1 MNRLVRLERWL
12 CLAGLG
18 VAGALLCALVL
29 LSGAN
34 VFGRLLGHPIGGSYE
49 ISGFL
54 GALIAALALADTQR
68 KRGHVELDMF
78 TKRYKPLVK
87 RLVGAFNML
96 CGFALLLVLAIQ
108 QINRAK
114 RLLAA
119 GELSETLRLP
129 YPWLMYLCAGG
140 LMLLACAYLTDCV
153 YLRTRRDPDTEAL
166 ASVGRQGVVTSI
178 RNDVVLPAGK
188 EEAQCT
194 RKCSSAW
201 SASS

>member
-12 CLAGLG
+12 CLTGLG

-140 LMLLACAYLTDCV
+140 LFLLACAYLTDCV
-153 YLRTRRDPDTEAL
+153 YLLTRRDPDTEAL

-188 EEAQCT
+188 EAT
-194 RKCSSAW
+194 K
-201 SASS
+201 

>member
-108 QINRAK
+108 QINRAR

-129 YPWLMYLCAGG
+129 YPWLMYVCAGG

-153 YLRTRRDPDTEAL
+153 YLLTRKDPDTEAL

-188 EEAQCT
+188 EES
-194 RKCSSAW
+194 K
-201 SASS
+201 

>member
-1 MNRLVRLERWL
+1 MRRLVRLERWL

-18 VAGALLCALVL
+18 VAGFLLGALVL
-29 LSGAN
+29 LSGLN
-34 VFGRLLGHPIGGSYE
+34 VLGRIFGHPIGGSYE

-54 GALIAALALADTQR
+54 GALIASLALADTQR

-78 TKRYKPLVK
+78 TRRYKPIVK

-96 CGFALLLVLAIQ
+96 CGFVLLLVLAIQ

-119 GELSETLRLP
+119 GELSETLRIQ
-129 YPWLMYLCAGG
+129 YPWLMYARAGG

-153 YLRTRRDPDTEAL
+153 YLLTRRDPDTEAL
-166 ASVGRQGVVTSI
+166 TSGERKGVVTSI
-178 RNDVVLPAGK
+178 RNDVVLPGGQGEISAPST
-188 EEAQCT
+188 EEVA
-194 RKCSSAW
+194 K
-201 SASS
+201 

>member
-1 MNRLVRLERWL
+1 MNRLVRLERRL
-12 CLAGLG
+12 CLGGMG
-18 VAGALLCALVL
+18 VAGFLLGALVL

-96 CGFALLLVLAIQ
+96 CGFLLLLVLAIQ

-153 YLRTRRDPDTEAL
+153 YLLTRKDPDTEAL

-178 RNDVVLPAGK
+178 RNDVVLPAAK
-188 EEAQCT
+188 EET
-194 RKCSSAW
+194 K
-201 SASS
+201 

>member
-12 CLAGLG
+12 CLTGLG

-49 ISGFL
+49 VSGFL

-78 TKRYKPLVK
+78 TKRYQPLVK

-108 QINRAK
+108 QVNRAR

-153 YLRTRRDPDTEAL
+153 YLLTRKDPDTEAL

-188 EEAQCT
+188 EEAQ
-194 RKCSSAW
+194 
-201 SASS
+201 

>member
-18 VAGALLCALVL
+18 IAGFLLCALVL
-29 LSGAN
+29 LSGLN
-34 VFGRLLGHPIGGSYE
+34 VFGRIFGHPIGGSYE
-49 ISGFL
+49 LSGFL

-78 TKRYKPLVK
+78 TRRYKPIVK

-96 CGFALLLVLAIQ
+96 CGFILLLVLAIQ
-108 QINRAK
+108 QVNRAR

-140 LMLLACAYLTDCV
+140 LLLLACAYLTDCV
-153 YLRTRRDPDTEAL
+153 YLLTRKDPDTEAL
-166 ASVGRQGVVTSI
+166 TSGDRKGVVTSI
-178 RNDVVLPAGK
+178 RNDVVLPESKKNQTAAEQK
-188 EEAQCT
+188 EAT
-194 RKCSSAW
+194 R
-201 SASS
+201 

>member
-18 VAGALLCALVL
+18 IAGFLLGALVL
-29 LSGAN
+29 LSGLN

-54 GALIAALALADTQR
+54 GALIASLALADTQR

-78 TKRYKPLVK
+78 TRRYKPLVK
-87 RLVGAFNML
+87 RLVGAFNMF
-96 CGFALLLVLAIQ
+96 CGFLLLLVLAIQ

-119 GELSETLRLP
+119 GELSETLRIQ
-129 YPWLMYLCAGG
+129 YPWLMYACAGG
-140 LMLLACAYLTDCV
+140 LLLLACAYLTDCV
-153 YLRTRRDPDTEAL
+153 YLLTRKDPDTEAL
-166 ASVGRQGVVTSI
+166 TSGERKGVVTSI
-178 RNDVVLPAGK
+178 RNDVVLPGETTEIAPAGTGAG
-188 EEAQCT
+188 EGD
-194 RKCSSAW
+194 R
-201 SASS
+201 